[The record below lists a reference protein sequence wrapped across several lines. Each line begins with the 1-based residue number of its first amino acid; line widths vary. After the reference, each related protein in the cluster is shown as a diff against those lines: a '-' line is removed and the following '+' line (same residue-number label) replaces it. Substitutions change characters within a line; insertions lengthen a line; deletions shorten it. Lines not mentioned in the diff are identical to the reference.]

1 LEQARLGVYC
11 VCMPRSPSPSSPSVA
26 LVAARYELVREL
38 RVNSETVD
46 WEAFDTALDRRVVVQ
61 LLRPELVHDTAAIER
76 FWQVARAGAR
86 RTALDGDRVLDGG
99 TDSQTGQLFVVR
111 EWPASPASP
120 PLANAGRRVAL
131 REPAGI
137 ARLLSRFEGS
147 PRWLVVG
154 GLLAVVILVGAAIR
168 PGVDGWLAWVNEP
181 LGRSGRS
188 FGLGPAAAVPATGAQ
203 PGQSTSTPAAA
214 PPTVAA
220 AGRTAPSAPTAVTAI
235 PTVRV
240 TATPAIAGQNRRIV
254 NTDGRGVAL
263 RAVAGGTRLPG
274 KGYDEGA
281 TVQALEQSGDWTRI
295 RGADGREGWV
305 LSVTLA
311 P

>member
-1 LEQARLGVYC
+1 
-11 VCMPRSPSPSSPSVA
+11 MPRTPSPSSPSVA
-26 LVAARYELVREL
+26 LVGARYELVREL
-38 RVNSETVD
+38 RVDSETVD

-61 LLRPELVHDTAAIER
+61 LLRPELVHDTLAIER

-86 RTALDGDRVLDGG
+86 RTAMDGDRVLDGG

-111 EWPASPASP
+111 EWPASPLSP
-120 PLANAGRRVAL
+120 PSANGGRRVAL
-131 REPAGI
+131 REPAAI
-137 ARLLSRFEGS
+137 RQLLNRFDGS

-154 GLLAVVILVGAAIR
+154 GLLAVLILVGAAIR

-181 LGRSGRS
+181 LARSGRS
-188 FGLGPAAAVPATGAQ
+188 FGLGPAAAVPAAGAR

-220 AGRTAPSAPTAVTAI
+220 AGRAAPPAPTAVTAV
-235 PTVRV
+235 PTVV
-240 TATPAIAGQNRRIV
+240 ATATPVLTGQSRRIV

-263 RAVAGGTRLPG
+263 RAVAGGDRLPA

-281 TVQALEQSGDWTRI
+281 TVQALEQSGEWTRI
-295 RGADGREGWV
+295 RGGDGREGWV